1 MTAYVDMDYSYPF
14 LDQIQHSGQTVNG
27 RAVAGGFLETCILF
41 KALGVWGG
49 PVGFNMVTLT
59 RYID

>member
-1 MTAYVDMDYSYPF
+1 MDYSYPF

-27 RAVAGGFLETCILF
+27 RAVAGGFLETCILS